1 MDALTDRLAR
11 LTPEKRDAL
20 AHLLGTRAP
29 ARRGDWIVRH
39 GANEDAELRL
49 FCFPYA
55 GGGASIFR
63 SWADALPDTVQ
74 VFGVQPPGR
83 ETRMV
88 EPAHTRLTE
97 LIDSLGPAV
106 LAHLDRP
113 FAFYG
118 HSMGALVAFELTRW
132 LRRHGHPQ
140 PERLLLGAFRAPQ
153 LRNPN
158 IKIYHLPD
166 EVLKVVLRTD
176 GTPQRILENEELMAV
191 ILPTLRA
198 DFELCDTYQHE
209 VQTPLDI
216 PFSIFAGND
225 DVRVSANDLRGWS
238 EQTVSRCR
246 FRRLPGGH
254 FFLHS
259 TPDLL
264 IEAVS
269 NDLSR
274 GLTQKTEAS
283 YV

>member
-1 MDALTDRLAR
+1 MDALTDRLAS
-11 LTPEKRDAL
+11 LAPDKRNAL
-20 AHLLGTRAP
+20 ANLLGDRAP
-29 ARRGDWIVRH
+29 VRRGDWIVRH

-55 GGGASIFR
+55 GGGAGIFR
-63 SWADALPDTVQ
+63 SWADVLPDTVQ

-83 ETRMV
+83 ETRLA
-88 EPAHTRLTE
+88 EPAYTRLSE
-97 LIDSLGPAV
+97 LLDSLGPAV

-132 LRRHGHPQ
+132 LRRYEHPQ

-176 GTPQRILENEELMAV
+176 GTPQRILENDELMAV

-209 VQTPLDI
+209 VEAPLDI
-216 PFSIFAGND
+216 PLSIFAGSD
-225 DVRVSANDLRGWS
+225 DVRVSANDLRGWA
-238 EQTVSRCR
+238 EQTSARSR
-246 FRRLPGGH
+246 FHRLPGGH

-264 IEAVS
+264 IKSVAS
-269 NDLSR
+269 DLGR
-274 GLTQKTEAS
+274 DRTQETEAS